1 MGSEFWE
8 EGVGTDFVNGCQWP
22 VRDVSAEAAYAHTM
36 CMCVLWL
43 VNFLE
48 LVGYVHAFGTLSLG
62 VFVRPAQRRK
72 YALLV
77 VPSATRCWTTLNP
90 FYPRFILLGPSA
102 HWACGTYGAYPCM
115 CLSFLPHMF
124 WQAMCM
130 VLP

>member
-48 LVGYVHAFGTLSLG
+48 LVGYMHAFGTLPLG
-62 VFVRPAQRRK
+62 VFVRRPNVENTHSWW
-72 YALLV
+72 YHLLQD
-77 VPSATRCWTTLNP
+77 A
-90 FYPRFILLGPSA
+90 GP
-102 HWACGTYGAYPCM
+102 H
-115 CLSFLPHMF
+115 
-124 WQAMCM
+124 
-130 VLP
+130 